1 MVWSMHLEK
10 CTEGETNWVW
20 SILEEE
26 ERENTDSAERSPTKQ
41 VNDDESNTLAE

>member
-1 MVWSMHLEK
+1 MGMVHF
-10 CTEGETNWVW
+10 GGRR
-20 SILEEE
+20 